1 MHPLVI
7 KKKIL
12 DGKSHLEDKLCIA
25 RNIFSSMQ
33 IISKVINNRFTMQ
46 LKEWF
51 LSESNQVQNNNK
63 NVMKH

>member
-1 MHPLVI
+1 ME
-7 KKKIL
+7 
-12 DGKSHLEDKLCIA
+12 KSHLEDKLYIT

-33 IISKVINNRFTMQ
+33 IISKVINNCFTMQ